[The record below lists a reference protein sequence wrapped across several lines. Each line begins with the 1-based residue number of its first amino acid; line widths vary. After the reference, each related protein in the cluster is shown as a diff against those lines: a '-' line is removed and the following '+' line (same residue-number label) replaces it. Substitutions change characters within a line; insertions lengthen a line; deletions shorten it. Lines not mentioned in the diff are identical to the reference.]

1 MLFSNRCVPIPHGN
15 SPCAKAD
22 IQGSFI
28 NRLGFLD
35 VLGPIVYE
43 NVAGFLTI
51 ETDIS
56 GMILEESNQQDQ
68 PDPLDKTR
76 VHPEDYEFARKM
88 CQDALEY
95 DADDVA
101 DLHKSDVVLQLMLE
115 PTRSAKLGELNLH
128 DFAVNLQTQG
138 EGNKKQ
144 ILTDII
150 GELIAW
156 RADRR
161 PQFYVPTE
169 WEVVQMLTGETERT
183 IGLGLRVTATVRKA
197 LASRA
202 FCQLECGMDA
212 ILEREYIQDE
222 DPFDPMGQGRSCDEV
237 FKPRQAV
244 KAVVIDAQPGRFQ
257 VRISTRESDIA
268 QSVPFLPPFR
278 EEPYDSKVRRLN
290 ADEKAASKQRK
301 AQGSTKRIVQ
311 HPNWHDMN
319 SGQAEQFLASMHR
332 GDVVIR
338 RSSKGPDH
346 LAITWKVDEDVFQ
359 HIDVEEI
366 DKPNEYAVG
375 RILRIGKYTY
385 MDLDDLIINHVKA
398 TARKFDEMQLHEK
411 YRPEHELGM
420 SFFEL

>member
-1 MLFSNRCVPIPHGN
+1 
-15 SPCAKAD
+15 
-22 IQGSFI
+22 
-28 NRLGFLD
+28 
-35 VLGPIVYE
+35 
-43 NVAGFLTI
+43 
-51 ETDIS
+51 
-56 GMILEESNQQDQ
+56 MILRKEDPQDQ
-68 PDPLDKTR
+68 PDPLDKSR
-76 VHPEDYEFARKM
+76 IHPEDYDFARKM

-101 DLHKSDVVLQLMLE
+101 DQHASDVVLQLMIDS
-115 PTRSAKLGELNLH
+115 TRTRRLGELNLV
-128 DFAVNLQTQG
+128 DFAYNLQTQG
-138 EGNKKQ
+138 EGNKSQLLK
-144 ILTDII
+144 DIV
-150 GELIAW
+150 GELISW

-197 LASRA
+197 LPSRA

-222 DPFDPMGQGRSCDEV
+222 DPFDQMGQGKSCDEV

-278 EEPYDSKVRRLN
+278 EEIYDSKVRRLDAE
-290 ADEKAASKQRK
+290 ADVVKRQRK
-301 AQGSTKRIVQ
+301 AHGSTKRIVQ

-366 DKPNEYAVG
+366 DKQNEYAVG
-375 RILRIGKYTY
+375 RILKIGKYSY

-398 TARKFDEMQLHEK
+398 TARKFDEMQQHEK
-411 YRPEHELGM
+411 YRPEHELGE
-420 SFFEL
+420 FFC